1 MREEGEG
8 APQLAQ
14 PGACVSEGTGEEGW
28 GLRSHGWQGGD
39 ETQCRCLCPLKP

>member
-28 GLRSHGWQGGD
+28 GLRSHGWQAGVKHSAAASA
-39 ETQCRCLCPLKP
+39 P